1 VAQRAVANDQLRIT
15 PQLHE
20 ALSTLSNKTRI
31 PQGILAERMIAP
43 VLTLADRFG
52 WYRVIEDL
60 ETLAVATA
68 VKSRKPRRKG
78 EGLQRTSIFTELLG

>member
-1 VAQRAVANDQLRIT
+1 
-15 PQLHE
+15 
-20 ALSTLSNKTRI
+20 
-31 PQGILAERMIAP
+31 MIAP